1 MEKLLA
7 DLRTL
12 ILEAEGFEGSSC
24 RAVAA
29 DGVLDTERL
38 HYLLDANLRDVNA
51 GRITLKL
58 SGKVTALVS
67 KVLRQM
73 EQDYRAGE
81 AA

>member
-1 MEKLLA
+1 MEKLLT

-12 ILEAEGFEGSSC
+12 ILEAEGFEGSTC

-29 DGVLDTERL
+29 GGALDAERL
-38 HYLLDANLRDVNA
+38 HYLLDANLRDVNS
-51 GRITLKL
+51 GRISLKL
-58 SGKVTALVS
+58 SGKITALVS

-73 EQDYRAGE
+73 EADYRASE